1 MFTTCPE
8 DRPLIVQFCANDPE
22 VFVKSSKLVE
32 DSCDAI
38 DLNLGCPQTIA
49 RRGHYGAFLQDEWDL
64 IYRMV
69 KKATECVSVPITCK
83 IRVFEDVDKTVQYAK
98 MLESAG
104 CKILTVHG
112 RTREQKG
119 PNTGLASWK
128 HIAAVRQ
135 AVSIP
140 VFANGNIQY
149 LKDVMYCLEETGVE
163 AIMTAEGS
171 LHNPAIFTGQQP
183 FCWEMSE
190 RYLELVDQYPAQLSA
205 VRGHLFK
212 IWHHVLQ
219 RPENHQRRKE
229 IGCARSLDQLKEASQ
244 LLAKEVKA
252 LLSEKELHQDFTLD
266 NIPYW
271 RCQPYVRPS

>member
-1 MFTTCPE
+1 MY
-8 DRPLIVQFCANDPE
+8 A
-22 VFVKSSKLVE
+22 
-32 DSCDAI
+32 
-38 DLNLGCPQTIA
+38 
-49 RRGHYGAFLQDEWDL
+49 
-64 IYRMV
+64 V

-163 AIMTAEGS
+163 AIMTAG
-171 LHNPAIFTGQQP
+171 
-183 FCWEMSE
+183 
-190 RYLELVDQYPAQLSA
+190 EL
-205 VRGHLFK
+205 
-212 IWHHVLQ
+212 LQ
-219 RPENHQRRKE
+219 WQ
-229 IGCARSLDQLKEASQ
+229 
-244 LLAKEVKA
+244 
-252 LLSEKELHQDFTLD
+252 
-266 NIPYW
+266 
-271 RCQPYVRPS
+271 